1 VPGARSGT
9 GPLRAHFI
17 FKQKFGFEEGGAMA
31 LQFLTI
37 NPLFE
42 IPKKSR
48 YKNRKNG
55 LGGIRG
61 MIAFLLGGLNKD
73 RAMKTTL
80 KISVLHRL
88 GIHLRAGVQLVRVTS
103 RFKSKILVSN
113 GGGYA
118 VNAKNLIDL
127 LTIGAIYGSVLEFS
141 AEGED
146 ASQAIEAIRQ
156 LLNEWKEKN
165 GEI

>member
-1 VPGARSGT
+1 MLIKYS
-9 GPLRAHFI
+9 
-17 FKQKFGFEEGGAMA
+17 
-31 LQFLTI
+31 TI

-42 IPKKSR
+42 IPKQGWRPDKL
-48 YKNRKNG
+48 KK
-55 LGGIRG
+55 GGHWDKK
-61 MIAFLLGGLNKD
+61 AKLVVLSGLNGD
-73 RAMKTTL
+73 EAMKKKL
-80 KISVLHRL
+80 KIPVLHQL
-88 GIHLRAGVQLVRVTS
+88 GIHLRAGAQLVKVVS

-113 GGGYA
+113 GSGYA

-146 ASQAIEAIRQ
+146 ASEAVEAIRQ
-156 LLNEWKEKN
+156 LLKEWKDKS

>member
-1 VPGARSGT
+1 VD
-9 GPLRAHFI
+9 RAAFPRFI
-17 FKQKFGFEEGGAMA
+17 YAGKVKKSGFEEGETM
-31 LQFLTI
+31 LIKYSTI

-42 IPKKSR
+42 IPKYGWRPNPQKKGSHR
-48 YKNRKNG
+48 GKKANRAILSG
-55 LGGIRG
+55 LTG
-61 MIAFLLGGLNKD
+61 D
-73 RAMKTTL
+73 EAMKKKL
-80 KISVLHRL
+80 KIPVLHQL
-88 GIHLRAGVQLVRVTS
+88 GIHLRAGAQLVKVVS

-113 GGGYA
+113 GSGYA

-146 ASQAIEAIRQ
+146 ASEAIEAIGR
-156 LLNEWKEKN
+156 LLREWKEKN

>member
-1 VPGARSGT
+1 MMLIKYS
-9 GPLRAHFI
+9 
-17 FKQKFGFEEGGAMA
+17 
-31 LQFLTI
+31 TI

-42 IPKKSR
+42 IPKYGWSPDRWKKKDIREKKANIVLLSR
-48 YKNRKNG
+48 LNG
-55 LGGIRG
+55 EE
-61 MIAFLLGGLNKD
+61 
-73 RAMKTTL
+73 AMKKKL
-80 KISVLHRL
+80 KIPVLHQL
-88 GIHLRAGVQLVRVTS
+88 GIHLRAGAQLVKAVS

-113 GGGYA
+113 GSGYA

-146 ASQAIEAIRQ
+146 ASEAIEAIRG
-156 LLNEWKEKN
+156 LLKEWKNKS